1 MPIRDGFVK
10 MQSMSKTFCR
20 ASAFACAIALPLLAL
35 AGPPFLSDDPTPTD
49 YQHFE
54 AYLFGNKTTA
64 RDGISGDA
72 GVDFNYGATPDLQ
85 LTAVLLWGYERANG
99 AHFTS
104 GLGNIEL
111 AAKYRFLHQ
120 EGLDWDVAVFPR
132 LFLPSGSSQGERH
145 ASLLIPIWLGKNWG
159 DWSTFGGG
167 GCALNRGGDSQDYC
181 IAGWALTRRLRP
193 DLQLGAE
200 LYFQSADTKGASA
213 STTLGFGATYDFSA
227 RFHALGYV
235 GSGLKNAAET
245 GRTLWY
251 ASFLFTF

>member
-1 MPIRDGFVK
+1 MRDGVK
-10 MQSMSKTFCR
+10 
-20 ASAFACAIALPLLAL
+20 
-35 AGPPFLSDDPTPTD
+35 
-49 YQHFE
+49 
-54 AYLFGNKTTA
+54 
-64 RDGISGDA
+64 GDA
-72 GVDFNYGATPDLQ
+72 GIDFNYGATPDLQ
-85 LTAVLLWGYERANG
+85 LTAVLPWGYERANG

-111 AAKYRFLHQ
+111 AAKYRLLHQ
-120 EGLDWDVAVFPR
+120 ESFGWDVAVFPR
-132 LFLPSGSSQGERH
+132 LFLPSGSSQGEHH

-200 LYFQSADTKGASA
+200 LYYQSADSKGASD
-213 STTLGFGATYDFSA
+213 STVLGLGATYDFSE
-227 RFHALGYV
+227 RFHFLGYV

-245 GRTLWY
+245 GRTLCY

>member
-1 MPIRDGFVK
+1 
-10 MQSMSKTFCR
+10 MQLINKTFWR
-20 ASAFACAIALPLLAL
+20 ASIFVFAATLATLAF
-35 AGPPFLSDDPTPTD
+35 AGPPFLSDDPAPSD
-49 YQHFE
+49 NQHFE
-54 AYLFGNKTTA
+54 VYLFANRTTT
-64 RDGISGDA
+64 RDGVSGDA
-72 GVDFNYGATPDLQ
+72 GIDFNYGATPDLQ
-85 LTAVLLWGYERANG
+85 LTAVLPWSYERPNV

-104 GLGNIEL
+104 GQGNIEL

-120 EGLDWDVAVFPR
+120 DGFGWDVAVFPR
-132 LFLPSGSSQGERH
+132 LFLPSGSSQGEHH

-167 GCALNRGGDSQDYC
+167 GCALDRGGDSQDYC

-200 LYFQSADTKGASA
+200 LYYRSADTKGESA
-213 STTLGFGATYDFSA
+213 STTLGFGATYDFSE

-235 GSGLKNAAET
+235 GSGLNAAET

-251 ASFLFTF
+251 ASLLFTF

>member
-1 MPIRDGFVK
+1 
-10 MQSMSKTFCR
+10 MSKTLCQL
-20 ASAFACAIALPLLAL
+20 SAFVFVITLPLLAF

-54 AYLFGNKTTA
+54 VYLFSNGTTTRDNVKGNA
-64 RDGISGDA
+64 GI
-72 GVDFNYGATPDLQ
+72 DFNYGATPDLQ
-85 LTAVLLWGYERANG
+85 LTAVLPWSYERPIG

-132 LFLPSGSSQGERH
+132 LFLPSGSSQGEHH
-145 ASLLIPIWLGKNWG
+145 ASLLIPIWLGKNWAN
-159 DWSTFGGG
+159 WSTFGGG
-167 GCALNRGGDSQDYC
+167 GCALNRGGDSKDYC
-181 IAGWALTRRLRP
+181 VAGWALTRRLRS

-200 LYFQSADTKGASA
+200 LYYRSADTKGESA

-251 ASFLFTF
+251 ASLLFTF